1 MNDIELIR
9 NEETIAA
16 IATGMTDAGIGIVRI
31 SGEKAIAVGESVFC
45 SKSNKKLSE
54 QKSHTMHF
62 GMIYDDSEMIDEALV
77 SLMRAPHSY
86 TGEDTVEINCHGGMY
101 VTNRILQIVLSHGA
115 RLAEPGEF
123 TKRAFL
129 NGKIDLSRAE
139 AVMDLI
145 HSKNE
150 FALKNSLN
158 QLQGSLYNMVKK
170 LREDIIYEIAFI
182 ESALDDPEHI
192 SLDGY
197 PEKLEGKIEDIL
209 YRTEQLRK
217 SFQNGRIRREGI
229 RTVIV
234 GKPNAGKSSL
244 LNILS
249 GEERAIVTQIAG
261 TTRDALEESVRIGD
275 LVLNLVDTAGIREAS
290 DEAEQIGISRAKKYA
305 MDADLILYVA
315 DSSLPLDENDDEIIS
330 LIQGKNVI
338 VLLNKSDLTM
348 VTGKEDIIDRWNQVS
363 GRKDKERKDKEQKDN
378 EQKNKERIVPQKLI
392 TEDDLCII
400 DICAKALDVSFS
412 ENMNKN
418 FKKQEDDQKN
428 NFGKKLNQKRKLQ
441 EDGQKWENWQSE
453 LLEKLH
459 RLFFHG
465 NISFNDEIV
474 ITNIRHMQEL
484 EECEKNLKLV
494 KESIR
499 NGMPEDFFSIDLMAA
514 YVHLGNIIGEEIS
527 DDLMEEIFSKFCMGK

>member
-1 MNDIELIR
+1 MDYKKNCMVINMSFRE

-31 SGEKAIAVGESVFC
+31 SGEKAIAVGESVFR

-62 GMIYDDSEMIDEALV
+62 GMIYDGSEIIDEALV

-86 TGEDTVEINCHGGMY
+86 TGEDTIEINCHGGIY
-101 VTNRILQIVLSHGA
+101 VTNRILQTVLFHGA

-158 QLQGSLYNMVKK
+158 QLHGSLYDTIKK

-197 PEKLEGKIEDIL
+197 PEKLEGKIDEIL
-209 YRTEQLRK
+209 HQTEQLRN
-217 SFQNGRIRREGI
+217 SFQNGRIRKEGI
-229 RTVIV
+229 RTVII

-249 GEERAIVTQIAG
+249 CEERAIVTQMAG
-261 TTRDALEESVRIGD
+261 TTRDVLEESVKIGD
-275 LVLNLVDTAGIREAS
+275 MVLNLVDTAGIREAS
-290 DEAEQIGISRAKKYA
+290 DEVEQIGISRTKKYT

-330 LIQGKNVI
+330 LIQEKNVI
-338 VLLNKSDLTM
+338 VLLNKSDLAT
-348 VTGKEDIIDRWNQVS
+348 VTGKEDLLSRWNQVS
-363 GRKDKERKDKEQKDN
+363 GQNDTNQNDTN
-378 EQKNKERIVPQKLI
+378 PNN
-392 TEDDLCII
+392 LCII
-400 DICAKALDVSFS
+400 DTCT
-412 ENMNKN
+412 KN
-418 FKKQEDDQKN
+418 FQENDHQ
-428 NFGKKLNQKRKLQ
+428 
-441 EDGQKWENWQSE
+441 WQSE
-453 LLEKLH
+453 LVEELH
-459 RLFFHG
+459 RLFYHG
-465 NISFNDEIV
+465 NISINDELV
-474 ITNIRHMQEL
+474 ITNVRHMQEL
-484 EECEKNLKLV
+484 KECEKSLNLV
-494 KESIR
+494 KESIQ
-499 NGMPEDFFSIDLMAA
+499 NEMPEDFLSIDLTDA

>member
-1 MNDIELIR
+1 MNAIKNIR
-9 NEETIAA
+9 NEDTIAA

-31 SGEKAIAVGESVFC
+31 SGEKAVTVGENVFRT
-45 SKSNKKLSE
+45 KLNKKLSE

-62 GMIYDDSEMIDEALV
+62 GMIYDDSEAIDEALV

-101 VTNRILQIVLSHGA
+101 VVNRILQAVLSHGA

-129 NGKIDLSRAE
+129 NGKVDLSGAE

-158 QLQGSLYNMVKK
+158 QLHGNLYDTVKK

-197 PEKLEGKIEDIL
+197 PEKLERKIEDIL
-209 YRTEQLRK
+209 QQTGKLRE
-217 SFQNGRIRREGI
+217 SFQNGRILKEGI

-244 LNILS
+244 MNLLS
-249 GEERAIVTQIAG
+249 GEDRAIVTKIAG

-275 LVLNLVDTAGIREAS
+275 LVLNLVDTAGIRDAL
-290 DEAEQIGISRAKKYA
+290 DEAERIGISRAKKYA

-330 LIQGKNVI
+330 LIQEKNVI

-348 VTGKEDIIDRWNQVS
+348 ATSKEDILNRWKNVC
-363 GRKDKERKDKEQKDN
+363 DKEN
-378 EQKNKERIVPQKLI
+378 
-392 TEDDLCII
+392 II
-400 DICAKALDVSFS
+400 HSDISYPCVINICAREFKSDSS
-412 ENMNKN
+412 EQDIKINRDSSE
-418 FKKQEDDQKN
+418 QDILN
-428 NFGKKLNQKRKLQ
+428 NCENQWSDWKSKLF
-441 EDGQKWENWQSE
+441 EE
-453 LLEKLH
+453 LR
-459 RLFFHG
+459 RLFFNG
-465 NISFNDEIV
+465 DIRLNDELV
-474 ITNIRHMQEL
+474 ITNVRHMQEL
-484 EECEKNLKLV
+484 KGCEQSLDLV
-494 KESIR
+494 RESIR
-499 NGMPEDFFSIDLMAA
+499 NGMPEDFFSIDLTDA

>member
-1 MNDIELIR
+1 MSFRE

-62 GMIYDDSEMIDEALV
+62 GMIYDGNEMIDEALV

-86 TGEDTVEINCHGGMY
+86 TGEDTVEINCHGGIY
-101 VTNRILQIVLSHGA
+101 VTNRILQTVLSHGA

-145 HSKNE
+145 QSKNE
-150 FALKNSLN
+150 FALKNSLS
-158 QLQGSLYNMVKK
+158 QLHGSLYNTIKK

-197 PEKLEGKIEDIL
+197 PEKLEGKIEEIL
-209 YRTEQLRK
+209 DQTERLRN
-217 SFQNGRIRREGI
+217 SFQNGRIRKEGI
-229 RTVIV
+229 RTVII

-249 GEERAIVTQIAG
+249 CEERAIVTQMAG
-261 TTRDALEESVRIGD
+261 TTRDILEESVKIGD
-275 LVLNLVDTAGIREAS
+275 MVLNLVDTAGIREAS
-290 DEAEQIGISRAKKYA
+290 DEVEQIGISRAKKYA

-330 LIQGKNVI
+330 LIQEKNVI
-338 VLLNKSDLTM
+338 VLLNKSDLAT
-348 VTGKEDIIDRWNQVS
+348 VTGKEDLLNRWNKFGGQ
-363 GRKDKERKDKEQKDN
+363 N
-378 EQKNKERIVPQKLI
+378 
-392 TEDDLCII
+392 DLCII
-400 DICAKALDVSFS
+400 DTCTKAFQ
-412 ENMNKN
+412 EN
-418 FKKQEDDQKN
+418 DH
-428 NFGKKLNQKRKLQ
+428 
-441 EDGQKWENWQSE
+441 KWKSE
-453 LLEKLH
+453 LVEELH
-459 RLFFHG
+459 HLFFHG
-465 NISFNDEIV
+465 NISINDELV
-474 ITNIRHMQEL
+474 ITNVRHLQEL
-484 EECEKNLKLV
+484 TECEKSLNLV
-494 KESIR
+494 KESIQ
-499 NGMPEDFFSIDLMAA
+499 NGMPEDFLSIDLTDA

-527 DDLMEEIFSKFCMGK
+527 DDLM

>member
-1 MNDIELIR
+1 MSFRENK
-9 NEETIAA
+9 ETIAA

-31 SGEKAIAVGESVFC
+31 SGEKAIAVGESVFRT
-45 SKSNKKLSE
+45 KSNKKLSE
-54 QKSHTMHF
+54 QKSHTIHF
-62 GMIYDDSEMIDEALV
+62 GMIYDGSEMIDEALV
-77 SLMRAPHSY
+77 SLMRGPHSY
-86 TGEDTVEINCHGGMY
+86 TGEDTIEINCHGGMY

-158 QLQGSLYNMVKK
+158 QLHGSLYNTIKK

-192 SLDGY
+192 SLEGY
-197 PEKLEGKIEDIL
+197 PERLEGKIEDIL
-209 YRTEQLRK
+209 HQTKQLRN
-217 SFQNGRIRREGI
+217 SFQNGRIRKEGI
-229 RTVIV
+229 RTVII

-249 GEERAIVTQIAG
+249 CEERAIVTQMAG
-261 TTRDALEESVRIGD
+261 TTRDVLEESVKIGD
-275 LVLNLVDTAGIREAS
+275 IILNLIDTAGIREAS
-290 DEAEQIGISRAKKYA
+290 DEVEKIGISRAKKYA

-330 LIQGKNVI
+330 LIQEKNVI
-338 VLLNKSDLTM
+338 VLLNKSDLATL
-348 VTGKEDIIDRWNQVS
+348 TGKEDLLNRWNKVS
-363 GRKDKERKDKEQKDN
+363 GQNDTNRN
-378 EQKNKERIVPQKLI
+378 ENQTLKNS
-392 TEDDLCII
+392 LCII
-400 DICAKALDVSFS
+400 DTCTKAY
-412 ENMNKN
+412 
-418 FKKQEDDQKN
+418 QEDD
-428 NFGKKLNQKRKLQ
+428 
-441 EDGQKWENWQSE
+441 DKWKSE
-453 LLEKLH
+453 LVDELH

-465 NISFNDEIV
+465 NISLNDELV
-474 ITNIRHMQEL
+474 ITNVRHMQEL
-484 EECEKNLKLV
+484 KKCEKSLNLV
-494 KESIR
+494 KESIQ
-499 NGMPEDFFSIDLMAA
+499 NGMPEDFLSIDLTDA

>member
-1 MNDIELIR
+1 MNAIKVIR
-9 NEETIAA
+9 NDDTIAA

-31 SGEKAIAVGESVFC
+31 SGEKAVAVGESVFRT
-45 SKSNKKLSE
+45 KSNKKLSE

-62 GMIYDDSEMIDEALV
+62 GMIYDDGEAIDEALV

-101 VTNRILQIVLSHGA
+101 VVNRILQAVLSHGA
-115 RLAEPGEF
+115 RPAEPGEF

-150 FALKNSLN
+150 LALKNSLN
-158 QLQGSLYNMVKK
+158 QLHGNLYNQVKK

-192 SLDGY
+192 SLDDY
-197 PEKLEGKIEDIL
+197 PEKLERKIEDVL
-209 YRTEQLRK
+209 QQTGKLKE
-217 SFQNGRIRREGI
+217 SFQNGRILKEGI

-244 LNILS
+244 LNLLS
-249 GEERAIVTQIAG
+249 GEDRAIVTELAG
-261 TTRDALEESVRIGD
+261 TTRDTLEESVRIGD
-275 LVLNLVDTAGIREAS
+275 LVLNLVDTAGIRDAA
-290 DEAEQIGISRAKKYA
+290 DEAERIGISRAKKYA

-338 VLLNKSDLTM
+338 VLLNKSDLTI
-348 VTGKEDIIDRWNQVS
+348 TTTKEDILNRWKNVC
-363 GRKDKERKDKEQKDN
+363 GKDN
-378 EQKNKERIVPQKLI
+378 I
-392 TEDDLCII
+392 TDSVISYPCVIN
-400 DICAKALDVSFS
+400 ICAREFKSDSSERDIKKDSFDQDIKS
-412 ENMNKN
+412 DSSGQDISNKDENKWSGW
-418 FKKQEDDQKN
+418 KS
-428 NFGKKLNQKRKLQ
+428 KLV
-441 EDGQKWENWQSE
+441 EE
-453 LLEKLH
+453 LR

-465 NISFNDEIV
+465 DIHLNDEIV

-484 EECEKNLKLV
+484 KGCEQSLDLV
-494 KESIR
+494 RESIR
-499 NGMPEDFFSIDLMAA
+499 NGMPEDFFSIDLTDA